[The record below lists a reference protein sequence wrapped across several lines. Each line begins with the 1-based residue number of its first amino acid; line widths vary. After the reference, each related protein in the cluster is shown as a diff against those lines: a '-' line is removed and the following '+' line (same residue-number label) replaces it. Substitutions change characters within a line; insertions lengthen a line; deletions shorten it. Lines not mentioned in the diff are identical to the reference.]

1 MRAEYSLS
9 KQSVICTACG
19 KGFWFLVMAEPDDGV
34 VSSGNVSIC
43 DLPDELLQSILL
55 LAAAHRLDLSYYK
68 LSTVCRSFRRI
79 LANESLKLDVVRL
92 HHQSGDLLAQLESWP
107 GAPDLERLL
116 VSFLTANTEEL
127 AHTATAPAP
136 SLLDFAVAHGFL
148 DLARLLL
155 THGADPNRIDPFNV
169 DLEDKRST
177 VWAALERDDLAMLR
191 LLMDFGAYNPGTGKR
206 NGHQAARSAAAHRIL
221 LEVDYYGPLRALGPK
236 KVFKA
241 GFERGDVDT
250 VRLALA
256 LGVEPD
262 DHSTGMMMV
271 MTGAK
276 ARFELSLRRRLVAC
290 GRLVLDAGFGGE
302 ELLSGIS
309 LLEGKI
315 SANWPLPE

>member
-1 MRAEYSLS
+1 MRAAYSQS
-9 KQSVICTACG
+9 KQS
-19 KGFWFLVMAEPDDGV
+19 GFWFLVMAEPDDGV
-34 VSSGNVSIC
+34 VPSGNLSIC
-43 DLPDELLQSILL
+43 DLPDQLLQSILL
-55 LAAAHRLDLSYYK
+55 LAAAHRLDRSYYK

-79 LANESLKLDVVRL
+79 LANESPKLDVVRL

-116 VSFLTANTEEL
+116 VTFLTANTEEL

-155 THGADPNRIDPFNV
+155 THGADPNRSDTFNV
-169 DLEDKRST
+169 DLEDNSST

-221 LEVDYYGPLRALGPK
+221 LEDDYNGPQR
-236 KVFKA
+236 VFKA

-262 DHSTGMMMV
+262 DHSTAMMMV
-271 MTGAK
+271 MTAFE

-302 ELLSGIS
+302 QLLSVIS
-309 LLEGKI
+309 R
-315 SANWPLPE
+315 